1 MTGTDDQCV
10 VSVAQEASSEV
21 VAWITK
27 AGYRLV
33 MTLKAFCTTCQ
44 RTVYVDRTD
53 TPVCPVC
60 SSPLLETVESA
71 GDETAAEK

>member
-1 MTGTDDQCV
+1 M
-10 VSVAQEASSEV
+10 
-21 VAWITK
+21 AWTIK

-71 GDETAAEK
+71 GEEKVPDQAP